1 MLSYLNSRTGLKA
14 EKLKKINHHQIKRK
28 CLFRFKGI
36 PTKER
41 FRENV
46 ISEKK
51 VKTVMMMNCFC
62 GMVDQRK
69 AFGLT
74 FSWDHCQSSSPSQI
88 SDTQQAGF
96 EPAQNLGSGLVD

>member
-1 MLSYLNSRTGLKA
+1 MLSYLNSRTGQKA
-14 EKLKKINHHQIKRK
+14 EKLKKINHHH
-28 CLFRFKGI
+28 LFRFKGI
-36 PTKER
+36 PMKER

-51 VKTVMMMNCFC
+51 VKIVMMMNCFC

-96 EPAQNLGSGLVD
+96 EPAQNLDSGFVE